1 MLGFK
6 YKQTLWTD
14 NIMQNFMHFIHKP
27 HVLTSAMKNN
37 TCLDMFGG
45 TKWLKFHICHKEMRQ
60 QHQQT
65 SNKVITQ
72 TFQPSWNQQF
82 PRGHE
87 FEECRRELCE
97 AHLLSPLSMISLGV
111 PSSLDHHSSYFC
123 WPKCR
128 SNTSN
133 LLGRKKAT
141 QVCRGL
147 LFHESEDS
155 STTGCTYPSSLPDK
169 SKSKAF

>member
-1 MLGFK
+1 MLEFK

-37 TCLDMFGG
+37 TCLDMFGD

-87 FEECRRELCE
+87 FEEKSFQLFRLTQNVDQIPAICLE
-97 AHLLSPLSMISLGV
+97 
-111 PSSLDHHSSYFC
+111 
-123 WPKCR
+123 
-128 SNTSN
+128 
-133 LLGRKKAT
+133 GRKRLKSAE
-141 QVCRGL
+141 VCCFMSL
-147 LFHESEDS
+147 HS
-155 STTGCTYPSSLPDK
+155 STTGCTYPSSL
-169 SKSKAF
+169 KSKAGLQVRKVTGVGI

>member
-6 YKQTLWTD
+6 YKQSLWTD
-14 NIMQNFMHFIHKP
+14 NIIQNFMHFIHKP
-27 HVLTSAMKNN
+27 HVLTSAMKK

-87 FEECRRELCE
+87 FEEKSFQLFRLTQNVNEIPAIC
-97 AHLLSPLSMISLGV
+97 
-111 PSSLDHHSSYFC
+111 
-123 WPKCR
+123 
-128 SNTSN
+128 
-133 LLGRKKAT
+133 LGRRKAT
-141 QVCRGL
+141 QVCCFGQ
-147 LFHESEDS
+147 LFHDSEDS
-155 STTGCTYPSSLPDK
+155 STTGWTYPSSL
-169 SKSKAF
+169 KSKAGPQVRKVTGVGI